1 MILYHGG
8 TDSIEKPVIRHQ
20 SSGRDFGM
28 GFYCTD
34 IRGQA
39 EKWAKRQG
47 RVRKLT
53 AVLNVYE
60 FDADRAESNLD
71 IKMFKDYSQEW
82 LNLVVNC
89 RKEPHFNHGL
99 DIVYGKIANDDVGET
114 VQAVVDGLMPFDF
127 ALQKLVFMPS
137 NNQYCFC
144 TERSLVYL
152 GFIESVK
159 LE

>member
-8 TDSIEKPVIRHQ
+8 TDIIEKPVIRLQ
-20 SSGRDFGM
+20 SAGRDFGM

-34 IRGQA
+34 IRSQA

-47 RVRKLT
+47 RIRKLS

-60 FDADRAESNLD
+60 FDADRAKSNLN
-71 IKMFKDYSQEW
+71 IKMFGDYSQEW
-82 LNLVVNC
+82 LDLVVNG
-89 RKEPHFNHGL
+89 RKEPQFNHGF

-127 ALQKLVFMPS
+127 ALQKLSFMPS

-144 TERSLVYL
+144 TEKSLEYI
-152 GFIESVK
+152 GFIESAK

>member
-8 TDSIEKPVIRHQ
+8 TDTVEKPVIKPL
-20 SSGRDFGM
+20 SAGRDFGM

-39 EKWAKRQG
+39 EKWAGRQG
-47 RVRKLT
+47 QVRKQKP
-53 AVLNVYE
+53 VLNMYE
-60 FDADRAESNLD
+60 FDIDYAQQNLN
-71 IKMFKDYSQEW
+71 FKTFRDYSQEW
-82 LNLVVNC
+82 LELVVNC
-89 RKEPHFNHGL
+89 RRSPKYIHGF

-114 VQAVVDGLMPFDF
+114 VQAVLDGLMPFDF

-144 TERSLVYL
+144 TEKSCGCL
-152 GFIESVK
+152 GFVESVE
-159 LE
+159 LG